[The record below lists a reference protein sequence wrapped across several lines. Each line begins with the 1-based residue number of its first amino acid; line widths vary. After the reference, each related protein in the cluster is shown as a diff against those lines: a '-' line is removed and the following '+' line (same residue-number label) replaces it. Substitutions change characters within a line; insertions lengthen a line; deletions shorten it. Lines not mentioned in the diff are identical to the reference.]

1 MAYLGVPSGR
11 VSTVRWP
18 ICMSDGASE
27 VQGECRAELAR
38 AMLSRSLHS
47 PSQLLV
53 CDGKGTTSALRFTN
67 TSKEIY
73 HFPASFLRQAAVAV
87 LISSTTAGA
96 RHSSSKLGSALAVAV
111 VAVLQFSE
119 KYSHAQNMFYIYI
132 YIYIYINIELF
143 FYTVVGFILN
153 CNTATTATATLF
165 FWYLPD
171 RFY

>member
-1 MAYLGVPSGR
+1 MAYLGVLSGR
-11 VSTVRWP
+11 VSTVKWP

-47 PSQLLV
+47 RRISNAAQRYDIGIAV
-53 CDGKGTTSALRFTN
+53 HEYFTR
-67 TSKEIY
+67 I
-73 HFPASFLRQAAVAV
+73 FSFSCIILHLAVAV
-87 LISSTTAGA
+87 LTSSTTAGA

-111 VAVLQFSE
+111 VAVLQFPE
-119 KYSHAQNMFYIYI
+119 KYSHAPKYVLYLYIYK
-132 YIYIYINIELF
+132 YRVFLHCGRLYFELQHCN
-143 FYTVVGFILN
+143 N
-153 CNTATTATATLF
+153 CNSNTV

>member
-67 TSKEIY
+67 TSQEIF

-87 LISSTTAGA
+87 LTSSTTAGA
-96 RHSSSKLGSALAVAV
+96 RHSASKLGSALAVA
-111 VAVLQFSE
+111 ALQCCS
-119 KYSHAQNMFYIYI
+119 SPRSIPHAQNMFYIYI

-143 FYTVVGFILN
+143 F
-153 CNTATTATATLF
+153 TL
-165 FWYLPD
+165 W
-171 RFY
+171 